1 MGGVVLVF
9 WALVLAWV
17 SSVVVI
23 SFFVIGPHFP
33 DRGAT
38 PLFGARVV
46 FFSAEHWRQLRE
58 YQALCLAHGKS
69 LIWWRFVRIFLAA
82 FPFVMALGVALSLW
96 AAR

>member
-1 MGGVVLVF
+1 LGGVVLVF

-17 SSVVVI
+17 SSVALV
-23 SFFVIGPHFP
+23 SFFVIGPHFL

-38 PLFGARVV
+38 PLAGARVV
-46 FFSAEHWRQLRE
+46 FFSPEHRRQLRE
-58 YQALCLAHGKS
+58 YRALCLAQGKS
-69 LIWWRFVRIFLAA
+69 LIWWRFVQIFLGA